1 MQAAQTPANKLR
13 FVTPDKKSNMNMLWQ
28 DEEFDQI
35 CSRES
40 RTGKAAEI
48 EKTISVK
55 EHERD
60 RYDSDPTIFYENR
73 FWNRSPDDG
82 DEQESSNTI
91 HPGVQ
96 TVIRQKRRFSEGKGR
111 LRLTRNTKASS
122 KRLKRLPR
130 NGRLNRLILWQGG
143 VVQ

>member
-40 RTGKAAEI
+40 RTGKAVEI

-73 FWNRSPDDG
+73 QSR
-82 DEQESSNTI
+82 
-91 HPGVQ
+91 
-96 TVIRQKRRFSEGKGR
+96 IRDVAEDPS
-111 LRLTRNTKASS
+111 
-122 KRLKRLPR
+122 
-130 NGRLNRLILWQGG
+130 
-143 VVQ
+143 